1 MPFLLY
7 GARIAQSS
15 PMTTKKMAGDFAITP
30 GSAWNA
36 TGFAV
41 AEKEKTMV
49 KALITAMIS
58 IAVVVVS
65 YLKEMQI
72 QMDGERKD
80 DAEQV

>member
-1 MPFLLY
+1 
-7 GARIAQSS
+7 
-15 PMTTKKMAGDFAITP
+15 
-30 GSAWNA
+30 
-36 TGFAV
+36 
-41 AEKEKTMV
+41 MV